1 MTYLDFDAL
10 AERGAISDI
19 PDLLP
24 FLPYPPHPDWFP
36 AVFAVGAILYRSAP
50 EDIAWLDRRRWPV
63 SSWTTERA
71 SLRDQLMRA
80 ELQPPDISPLDTF
93 YVVAALTTM
102 HPDGHLRERAVRLLD
117 TRTDGREVPYLLL
130 RVNDWVPQVRTVA
143 LLALHQR
150 ITQEY
155 TQYFIDSL
163 PLVVALRWR
172 SSRPPRPAGRQDRG
186 PLQLLSGGRRRPALP
201 RAALRRAAAQL
212 LARTPN
218 TSLLLDAAT
227 SGDPL
232 VAAAGTRILI
242 ATFPPEALRDALPRL
257 LRGPSTVRW
266 LALKALCDTHPSDA
280 APHVQSAVLDPAT
293 SVRELARYRWK
304 DVPLP
309 PIDFPAFY
317 RAAIPQAKGPALATA
332 VRALAEVGTASD
344 TPTFEPFLQHPSSL
358 VRAAAVHG
366 IGRCGQR
373 PAADLLVA
381 SMNDPSSR
389 VAQEARRW
397 VRLWLGRAAVTH
409 NKGRIQ

>member
-163 PLVVALRWR
+163 PRRRSPRR

-212 LARTPN
+212 LAHPQHV
-218 TSLLLDAAT
+218 S
-227 SGDPL
+227 P
-232 VAAAGTRILI
+232 AGRRDLRRPSRRRRRHPHPHRHL
-242 ATFPPEALRDALPRL
+242 PPRSPPR
-257 LRGPSTVRW
+257 RPPAPPPRPSTVRW

-293 SVRELARYRWK
+293 VRELRATAGRMSHS
-304 DVPLP
+304 

-317 RAAIPQAKGPALATA
+317 RAAIPQAKGPPSPPPSAPSPRSAPRAT
-332 VRALAEVGTASD
+332 
-344 TPTFEPFLQHPSSL
+344 PPPSSPS
-358 VRAAAVHG
+358 
-366 IGRCGQR
+366 CNT
-373 PAADLLVA
+373 PA
-381 SMNDPSSR
+381 PS
-389 VAQEARRW
+389 
-397 VRLWLGRAAVTH
+397 
-409 NKGRIQ
+409 